1 MINLAFVGI
10 VIAAVCIVF
19 FVVKACKARADF
31 DGETMSR
38 YEIDAA
44 MAVLGLAICILVFKL
59 NKVQTLFS
67 QQTDMIKTTILCNYN
82 DANFIKGPDDKD
94 GYFTSGDNTYMYKL
108 DNNIIKITN
117 INNVNDT
124 KIITTVK

>member
-31 DGETMSR
+31 DGEAMSR
-38 YEIDAA
+38 YEIYTAI
-44 MAVLGLAICILVFKL
+44 AVLGLTICILSFRL
-59 NKVQTLFS
+59 NKEQTLLS

-82 DANFIKGPDDKD
+82 DANFIKGPDDKN
-94 GYFTSGDNTYMYKL
+94 GYFTSENNTYMYEL
-108 DNNIIKITN
+108 DNDIIKITN

-124 KIITTVK
+124 KIIPTVK